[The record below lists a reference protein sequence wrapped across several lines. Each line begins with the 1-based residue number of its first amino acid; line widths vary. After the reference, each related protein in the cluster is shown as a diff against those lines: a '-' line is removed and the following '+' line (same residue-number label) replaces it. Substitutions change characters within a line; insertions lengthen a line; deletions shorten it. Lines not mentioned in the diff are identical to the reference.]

1 MKKRTTILIAEDN
14 DLNYHYLEIVLRKD
28 HNLLWAKNGKEAVE
42 MALAADDISLVLMDH
57 MMPELT
63 GIEALKLIKAQ
74 KPQLPVVLLTAF
86 DFDSGRNEAL
96 NEGADFY
103 VSKPIRLKDLKELI
117 AKIFNNDK

>member
-1 MKKRTTILIAEDN
+1 MEKRTTILIAEDN

-28 HNLLWAKNGKEAVE
+28 HNLLWVKNGKEAVE

>member
-1 MKKRTTILIAEDN
+1 MEKRTTILIAEDN

-74 KPQLPVVLLTAF
+74 KPLLPVVLLTAF

>member
-1 MKKRTTILIAEDN
+1 MEKRTTILIAEDN